1 MQLHDVIPD
10 APTTTEA
17 ASALFDSLDAVDP
30 DFMFGTWHGAEMPT
44 GHPID
49 GALAASGWWGKQ
61 FIDSENVHPLL
72 FPEPGRQEPVADE
85 SGDGVQRARRPA
97 CCSATAEY
105 VVLPADR
112 CHQLRHPGRGSRRGC
127 APRYRGVDSATM
139 VYDQLPINDV
149 FHRISDD
156 AVLGAMDL
164 KVLRGRA
171 SSSCAATTRSRC
183 AETGISSERASSPG
197 NRDRTHTQTY

>member
-72 FPEPGRQEPVADE
+72 FPSRDGKSLWPVNPVMAFSAPGALRAAPQLRNMSFSRPIGATNFAT
-85 SGDGVQRARRPA
+85 RARGSKAR
-97 CCSATAEY
+97 
-105 VVLPADR
+105 
-112 CHQLRHPGRGSRRGC
+112 LRTT
-127 APRYRGVDSATM
+127 RYRGVDSATM

-164 KVLRGRA
+164 KGVARPYFFVLR
-171 SSSCAATTRSRC
+171 
-183 AETGISSERASSPG
+183 
-197 NRDRTHTQTY
+197 RDDSLPVR